1 MAAKQKILIVDDDA
15 NIAELISLYLTKEC
29 YETMIVND
37 GEEALSVFKTF
48 QPNLILLDLMLPG
61 IDGYQV
67 CREIRSKAST
77 PIIMLSA
84 KGEVFDKVLGLEL
97 GADDYIIKPFD
108 SKELVARVKAVLR
121 RYQPARQEEP
131 KSSAKIVEYP
141 DLVINQTNYS
151 VLYQG
156 HPVDM
161 PPKELELLYFLASS
175 PNQVFTREQ
184 LLDHIWGYEY
194 IGDTRTVDVHIKRLR
209 EKIKD
214 HPSWSLSTVCRT
226 GCSFEVNGEET
237 MRHSLDL
244 KFILAYLVF
253 GLLGFL
259 VVATFSSRMTLRY
272 LTEQRAES
280 LYREANYISANFV
293 RSYYSDSPDAPSL
306 ATVYSH
312 FQALDTYLNAS
323 IWLLNADGTLLVNS
337 EGSYSEESNTVIE
350 EFDPTDMGS
359 SYYMISDFYGLFR
372 EETLTVAAP
381 ITYNFRPRGYVL
393 IHLPMSILNAER
405 DGLLNATYLT
415 LILIFTLSL
424 MILVAFTFTVYRP
437 LKKIT
442 EAARQY
448 AQGNFKYQ
456 PEIYGEDEIGQLA
469 ATLNYMAHELD
480 ETDEYQKKFVANISH
495 DFRSPLTSIKGYV
508 EAMLDGTIPPE
519 MQEKYLNIVLMETER
534 LNKLTSGLLTLN
546 SFDTKKNRLDITD
559 FDINTVIKNTV
570 SSFEGQC
577 RDRHISIELLFDA
590 KEQFVSADMGKIQQ
604 VLYNLLD
611 NAIKFSPNDS
621 QITIETTLRHEKVFI
636 SVKDQGVGIP
646 RDSMKKIWER
656 FYKTDAS
663 RGKDKKG
670 TGLGLS
676 IVKEIITSHGEHIN
690 AISTEGVGTEFIF
703 TLPHVHEE

>member
-1 MAAKQKILIVDDDA
+1 MKH
-15 NIAELISLYLTKEC
+15 SLY
-29 YETMIVND
+29 
-37 GEEALSVFKTF
+37 
-48 QPNLILLDLMLPG
+48 
-61 IDGYQV
+61 
-67 CREIRSKAST
+67 
-77 PIIMLSA
+77 
-84 KGEVFDKVLGLEL
+84 
-97 GADDYIIKPFD
+97 
-108 SKELVARVKAVLR
+108 
-121 RYQPARQEEP
+121 
-131 KSSAKIVEYP
+131 
-141 DLVINQTNYS
+141 
-151 VLYQG
+151 
-156 HPVDM
+156 
-161 PPKELELLYFLASS
+161 
-175 PNQVFTREQ
+175 
-184 LLDHIWGYEY
+184 
-194 IGDTRTVDVHIKRLR
+194 
-209 EKIKD
+209 
-214 HPSWSLSTVCRT
+214 
-226 GCSFEVNGEET
+226 
-237 MRHSLDL
+237 L
-244 KFILAYLVF
+244 KFILIYLVF

-259 VVATFSSRMTLRY
+259 VIATFSSRMTLNY
-272 LTEQRAES
+272 LTSQESES
-280 LYREANYISANFV
+280 LYREANYISTNFV
-293 RSYYSDSPDAPSL
+293 RSYYSDSPNASSL
-306 ATVYSH
+306 EDIHTH

-337 EGSYSEESNTVIE
+337 DASLSENPDTVIE

-359 SYYMISDFYGLFR
+359 SYYVIGNFYGLFE
-372 EETLTVAAP
+372 EETLTVVTP

-393 IHLPMSILNAER
+393 IHMPMSLLYEKRDGILNVS
-405 DGLLNATYLT
+405 YLT
-415 LILIFTLSL
+415 LLLIFALSL
-424 MILVAFTFTVYRP
+424 MILAVFTFTVYRP

-456 PEIYGEDEIGQLA
+456 PEIYGEDEIGQLD
-469 ATLNYMAHELD
+469 ATLNYMAHELN
-480 ETDEYQKKFVANISH
+480 ETDEYQKKFDANISH

-570 SSFEGQC
+570 SSFEGRC
-577 RDRHISIELLFDA
+577 TERHISIELLFDA
-590 KEQFVSADMGKIQQ
+590 KEQFVSADIGKIQQ

-636 SVKDQGVGIP
+636 SVKDQGIGIP

-656 FYKTDAS
+656 FYKTDTS

>member
-1 MAAKQKILIVDDDA
+1 
-15 NIAELISLYLTKEC
+15 
-29 YETMIVND
+29 
-37 GEEALSVFKTF
+37 
-48 QPNLILLDLMLPG
+48 
-61 IDGYQV
+61 
-67 CREIRSKAST
+67 
-77 PIIMLSA
+77 
-84 KGEVFDKVLGLEL
+84 
-97 GADDYIIKPFD
+97 
-108 SKELVARVKAVLR
+108 
-121 RYQPARQEEP
+121 
-131 KSSAKIVEYP
+131 
-141 DLVINQTNYS
+141 
-151 VLYQG
+151 
-156 HPVDM
+156 
-161 PPKELELLYFLASS
+161 
-175 PNQVFTREQ
+175 
-184 LLDHIWGYEY
+184 
-194 IGDTRTVDVHIKRLR
+194 
-209 EKIKD
+209 
-214 HPSWSLSTVCRT
+214 
-226 GCSFEVNGEET
+226 
-237 MRHSLDL
+237 MRHSLYL

-519 MQEKYLNIVLMETER
+519 MQEKYLKIVLMETER

>member
-214 HPSWSLSTVCRT
+214 HPSGSLSTVW
-226 GCSFEVNGEET
+226 GIGFKFEV
-237 MRHSLDL
+237 
-244 KFILAYLVF
+244 
-253 GLLGFL
+253 
-259 VVATFSSRMTLRY
+259 
-272 LTEQRAES
+272 
-280 LYREANYISANFV
+280 
-293 RSYYSDSPDAPSL
+293 
-306 ATVYSH
+306 
-312 FQALDTYLNAS
+312 
-323 IWLLNADGTLLVNS
+323 
-337 EGSYSEESNTVIE
+337 
-350 EFDPTDMGS
+350 
-359 SYYMISDFYGLFR
+359 
-372 EETLTVAAP
+372 
-381 ITYNFRPRGYVL
+381 
-393 IHLPMSILNAER
+393 
-405 DGLLNATYLT
+405 
-415 LILIFTLSL
+415 
-424 MILVAFTFTVYRP
+424 
-437 LKKIT
+437 
-442 EAARQY
+442 
-448 AQGNFKYQ
+448 
-456 PEIYGEDEIGQLA
+456 
-469 ATLNYMAHELD
+469 
-480 ETDEYQKKFVANISH
+480 
-495 DFRSPLTSIKGYV
+495 KG
-508 EAMLDGTIPPE
+508 
-519 MQEKYLNIVLMETER
+519 
-534 LNKLTSGLLTLN
+534 
-546 SFDTKKNRLDITD
+546 
-559 FDINTVIKNTV
+559 
-570 SSFEGQC
+570 
-577 RDRHISIELLFDA
+577 
-590 KEQFVSADMGKIQQ
+590 
-604 VLYNLLD
+604 
-611 NAIKFSPNDS
+611 
-621 QITIETTLRHEKVFI
+621 
-636 SVKDQGVGIP
+636 
-646 RDSMKKIWER
+646 
-656 FYKTDAS
+656 
-663 RGKDKKG
+663 
-670 TGLGLS
+670 
-676 IVKEIITSHGEHIN
+676 
-690 AISTEGVGTEFIF
+690 
-703 TLPHVHEE
+703 

>member
-1 MAAKQKILIVDDDA
+1 
-15 NIAELISLYLTKEC
+15 
-29 YETMIVND
+29 
-37 GEEALSVFKTF
+37 
-48 QPNLILLDLMLPG
+48 
-61 IDGYQV
+61 
-67 CREIRSKAST
+67 
-77 PIIMLSA
+77 
-84 KGEVFDKVLGLEL
+84 
-97 GADDYIIKPFD
+97 
-108 SKELVARVKAVLR
+108 
-121 RYQPARQEEP
+121 
-131 KSSAKIVEYP
+131 
-141 DLVINQTNYS
+141 
-151 VLYQG
+151 
-156 HPVDM
+156 
-161 PPKELELLYFLASS
+161 
-175 PNQVFTREQ
+175 
-184 LLDHIWGYEY
+184 
-194 IGDTRTVDVHIKRLR
+194 
-209 EKIKD
+209 
-214 HPSWSLSTVCRT
+214 
-226 GCSFEVNGEET
+226 
-237 MRHSLDL
+237 MRHSLYL

-495 DFRSPLTSIKGYV
+495 DFR
-508 EAMLDGTIPPE
+508 
-519 MQEKYLNIVLMETER
+519 
-534 LNKLTSGLLTLN
+534 
-546 SFDTKKNRLDITD
+546 
-559 FDINTVIKNTV
+559 
-570 SSFEGQC
+570 
-577 RDRHISIELLFDA
+577 
-590 KEQFVSADMGKIQQ
+590 
-604 VLYNLLD
+604 
-611 NAIKFSPNDS
+611 
-621 QITIETTLRHEKVFI
+621 
-636 SVKDQGVGIP
+636 
-646 RDSMKKIWER
+646 
-656 FYKTDAS
+656 
-663 RGKDKKG
+663 
-670 TGLGLS
+670 
-676 IVKEIITSHGEHIN
+676 
-690 AISTEGVGTEFIF
+690 
-703 TLPHVHEE
+703 